1 MDILQKAKALEKE
14 LIKDRR
20 YLHSHAETGFHLRDT
35 AAYVQK
41 RLQEMGYTPE
51 IYGKGAVVATLGR
64 GRKNFLLRAD
74 MDALPIKEETGET
87 FACKNGK
94 MHACG
99 HDMHTTMLLGAAS
112 LLKSRERQLS
122 GKVTL
127 LFQPA
132 EEILEGAKNA
142 IEAGVLKDCKAQA
155 AMMLHVMTGV
165 SFPAGTVIVAS
176 EGVSAPAADY
186 FTIRVQGK
194 GCHGSMPWKGKDAL
208 TVAARILLGLQ
219 EISARELALSQPAVL
234 TVGALKTGEAGN
246 AISDIA
252 ELYGT
257 LRAFDEETR
266 AYIKKR
272 VQAIARGIAKA
283 FDATVSVRFPSG
295 CPTLVN
301 DGELSSFAFEKLKE
315 LCGEKSVFTSSQL
328 QGEGKKNGGGSED
341 FAYISHEVPSVM
353 LAIAAGETGAGYR
366 YPLHHPKAKF
376 DESALCVGAAAYA
389 HIAEEWLK
397 REK

>member
-1 MDILQKAKALEKE
+1 MDILQKAKALQTE
-14 LIKDRR
+14 LVKDRR
-20 YLHSHAETGFHLRDT
+20 YLHAHAETGFHLHNT
-35 AAYVQK
+35 VGFVQK
-41 RLQEMGYTPE
+41 RLQEMGYTPK
-51 IYGKGAVVATLGR
+51 IYGKGAVVATLGQ

-74 MDALPIKEETGET
+74 MDALPIKEESGEA

-99 HDMHTTMLLGAAS
+99 HDMHTAMLLGAAR

-142 IEAGVLKDCKAQA
+142 VEAGVLKTPKVHA

-165 SFPAGTVIVAS
+165 PFPTGSIIVAS

-186 FTIRVQGK
+186 FTVKVQGK
-194 GCHGSMPWKGKDAL
+194 GCHGSMPWKGRDAL
-208 TVAARILLGLQ
+208 TVAARILLGLE

-234 TVGALKTGEAGN
+234 TVGSLKTGEAGN
-246 AISDIA
+246 AISDVA
-252 ELYGT
+252 ELSGT

-272 VQAIARGIAKA
+272 VQEIARGIGKA
-283 FDATVSVRFPSG
+283 FQANVSVRFPSG

-301 DGELSSFAFEKLKE
+301 DGELSAFTFEKLKG
-315 LCGEKSVFTSSQL
+315 LCGEKSVFTSAQL

-341 FAYISHEVPSVM
+341 FAYISHEVPSIM
-353 LAIAAGETGAGYR
+353 IAIAAGETEKGYR
-366 YPLHHPKAKF
+366 YPLHHPKVKF
-376 DESALCVGAAAYA
+376 DEGALCVGAAAYA
-389 HIAEEWLK
+389 YIAEEWLNRIK
-397 REK
+397 